1 MVTEVKS
8 KKITAVIMA
17 GGKGT
22 RLHPYT
28 FVLPKPLMPVGGQ
41 PVIEILL
48 MWLRRSGIEKCYIST
63 GYLGHLIRAICGDGN
78 QWGMEIAYSL
88 EPQPLGTI
96 GALRLLKDDLDSTF
110 LVLNGDLITDLN
122 LNEFIRFHRTHGGD
136 ITIATTKK
144 HIHTDLGVISHD
156 NNLVTEFKEK
166 PTISHDVSMGI
177 YCLEPVVLDFIPDN
191 VPFGFDS
198 LMNHT
203 ASSNIPVHIFEHDGL
218 WMDIGREEDFLE
230 AQKSFM
236 TKYKSA
242 VLGA

>member
-1 MVTEVKS
+1 M
-8 KKITAVIMA
+8 KKFNITAVIMA

-48 MWLRRSGIEKCYIST
+48 MWLRRSAIMKCYITT
-63 GYLGHLIRAICGDGN
+63 GYLGHLISVICGDGSK
-78 QWGMEIAYSL
+78 WGMEIAYSL

-96 GALRLLKDDLDSTF
+96 GALRLLKKDLNSTF
-110 LVLNGDLITDLN
+110 LVLNGDLITDLD
-122 LNEFIRFHRTHGGD
+122 LGKFIRFHQEHGGN
-136 ITIATTKK
+136 ITVAITRKNIK
-144 HIHTDLGVISHD
+144 TDLGVITQI
-156 NNLVTEFKEK
+156 NNRMTDFQEK

-177 YCLEPVVLDFIPDN
+177 YCLEPAVLDMIPDN

-198 LMNHT
+198 LMNE
-203 ASSNIPVHIFEHDGL
+203 ALIWDIPVYTYRHDGL
-218 WMDIGREEDFLE
+218 WLDIGREEDFLA
-230 AQKSFM
+230 AQKCFLRE
-236 TKYKSA
+236 YKEL

>member
-1 MVTEVKS
+1 MEF
-8 KKITAVIMA
+8 KKLTAVIMA

-28 FVLPKPLMPVGGQ
+28 LVLPKPLMPVGGQ

-63 GYLGHLIRAICGDGN
+63 GYLGHLIRALCGDGS
-78 QWGMEIAYSL
+78 QWGMQIDYSL
-88 EPQPLGTI
+88 ETHPLGTI
-96 GALRLLKDDLDSTF
+96 GALKLLKNELDSTF
-110 LVLNGDLITDLN
+110 LVLNGDLITDLD
-122 LNEFIRFHRTHGGD
+122 LREFTRFHHEHGGA
-136 ITIATTKK
+136 ISIATTKK
-144 HIHTDLGVISHD
+144 NIHTDLGVISHI
-156 NNLVTEFKEK
+156 NSLMTEFKEK

-177 YCLEPVVLDFIPDN
+177 YCLEPSILNMIPDN

-198 LMNHT
+198 LMHQAMFLNM
-203 ASSNIPVHIFEHDGL
+203 PVHIYKHDGL

-236 TKYKSA
+236 TEIKGA